1 MLYLQNI
8 AFFLTCTLN
17 NLLRFQ
23 IAKWLREMYNL
34 ETQCRLNNWKLIIS
48 KIAHEKEPIKH
59 VLSIKS
65 NFSFQSVTE
74 RKGYRLLGKRKSNFL
89 LKNRFTMKET
99 LVHTSNYKQFI
110 QSLTCPIDRGVR

>member
-1 MLYLQNI
+1 MPFDGVQPKEENYAWLPQLSVLSFTMLYLQNI
-8 AFFLTCTLN
+8 AFLLTCTLN

-48 KIAHEKEPIKH
+48 KAHEEEPIKH

-74 RKGYRLLGKRKSNFL
+74 RKGYRL
-89 LKNRFTMKET
+89 
-99 LVHTSNYKQFI
+99 
-110 QSLTCPIDRGVR
+110 